1 MPYFP
6 NPPGSRL
13 MPYYIGREPAKLPLK
28 AEDYGGNS
36 VTSEALADNIEV
48 ANINIT
54 EKITKNNVNLES
66 KLSAIGLALGS

>member
-1 MPYFP
+1 
-6 NPPGSRL
+6 
-13 MPYYIGREPAKLPLK
+13 MPYYIGREPAKLPLTS
-28 AEDYGGNS
+28 EDYGTNS
-36 VTSEALADNIEV
+36 VGSEALADNIEV

>member
-1 MPYFP
+1 
-6 NPPGSRL
+6 

-28 AEDYGGNS
+28 EEDYGENS
-36 VTSEALADNIEV
+36 VTSNALADDIEV

-66 KLSAIGLALGS
+66 KLTAVGLALGS

>member
-1 MPYFP
+1 
-6 NPPGSRL
+6 
-13 MPYYIGREPAKLPLK
+13 MPYYIGREPAKLPLTS
-28 AEDYGGNS
+28 ADYGTNS
-36 VTSEALADNIEV
+36 VGSEALADNIEV